1 MSRRTISSTKS
12 SLWLSVSSIVI
23 CLVITMTAH
32 AQTGSPGT
40 DTQGDKN
47 AQRPRQTLSSRDTPI
62 NNSAPSEEVDNQY
75 FKKMYNQ
82 FTETYKLGPE
92 DELAV
97 RVQGHPEHSLERV
110 KISPMG
116 TMYHNLLG
124 ALTVVGMTVPQ
135 LEIRITKDLSEYLV
149 NPKVNVELIDAKSAK
164 VGVIGGVVNPG
175 IQIISRP
182 MKIVDIISGAGGFSE
197 EGSKDDVSV
206 LRQSPGSNPETFR
219 VNVKRILEGKAKP
232 EENIAI
238 QAGDLVIVHGTTLSK
253 ISKITSLA
261 GFGGFLSFI
270 SVARTP

>member
-1 MSRRTISSTKS
+1 
-12 SLWLSVSSIVI
+12 
-23 CLVITMTAH
+23 MTAH
-32 AQTGSPGT
+32 AQTGSPGAE
-40 DTQGDKN
+40 TQGDKN
-47 AQRPRQTLSSRDTPI
+47 AQKTPPTLSSRDRLS
-62 NNSAPSEEVDNQY
+62 NNPTPSEEVDNQY
-75 FKKMYNQ
+75 FRKMYDQ
-82 FTETYKLGPE
+82 FNETYKLGPE

-124 ALTVVGMTVPQ
+124 QLTVVGMTVPQ
-135 LEIRITKDLSEYLV
+135 LKIRITKDLSEYLV
-149 NPKVNVELIDAKSAK
+149 DPKVNVELIDAKSAK
-164 VGVIGGVVNPG
+164 VGVIGGVINPG
-175 IQIISRP
+175 IQIITRP
-182 MKIVDIISGAGGFSE
+182 MKIIDIISGAGGFDE
-197 EGSKDDVSV
+197 TGSRDNVTV
-206 LRQSPGSNPETFR
+206 LRQSPDGKSNTMR

-238 QAGDLVIVHGTTLSK
+238 HAGDLVIVHGNTLSK

>member
-32 AQTGSPGT
+32 AQTGSPGAEV
-40 DTQGDKN
+40 QGDKN
-47 AQRPRQTLSSRDTPI
+47 AQKTPPTLSSRDRLSNPT
-62 NNSAPSEEVDNQY
+62 PSEEVDNQY
-75 FKKMYNQ
+75 FRKMYNH

-124 ALTVVGMTVPQ
+124 QLTVVGMTVPQ
-135 LEIRITKDLSEYLV
+135 LKTRITKDLSEYLV
-149 NPKVNVELIDAKSAK
+149 DPQVNVELIDAKSAK
-164 VGVIGGVVNPG
+164 VGVIGGVINPG
-175 IQIISRP
+175 IQIITRP
-182 MKIVDIISGAGGFSE
+182 MKIVDIISGAGGFDE
-197 EGSKDDVSV
+197 TGSKDNVTV
-206 LRQSPGSNPETFR
+206 LRQSLDGKSNTLR
-219 VNVKRILEGKAKP
+219 VNVKRILDGKAKP
-232 EENIAI
+232 EENIAV
-238 QAGDLVIVHGTTLSK
+238 QAGDLVIVHGNTLSK